1 MIPNSKPTFAA
12 TRWDHDV
19 PMTATI
25 VLLLVLALALFV
37 AEAHVSSGI
46 LGALGIAALVGAGL
60 VYRDQGHSLPIV
72 VIVAVAL
79 LLGALVLLAGRKALA
94 AHRNEPVRTGYEEMA
109 GTIAEVRSTLD
120 PEGQVFTQGAIW
132 HARLSDR
139 EGRVAVGDRVRV
151 ESVDGLT
158 LVVRPEAETEEGA
171 S

>member
-1 MIPNSKPTFAA
+1 
-12 TRWDHDV
+12 
-19 PMTATI
+19 MTATI

-60 VYRDQGHSLPIV
+60 VYRHQGHSLPVV
-72 VIVAVAL
+72 VIVAVAV
-79 LLGALVLLAGRKALA
+79 LLGVLVFLAGRKVLA

-109 GTIAEVRSTLD
+109 GVVGEVRSTLA

-132 HARLSDR
+132 SARLRDG

-158 LVVRPEAETEEGA
+158 LVVRPEAETEQEA